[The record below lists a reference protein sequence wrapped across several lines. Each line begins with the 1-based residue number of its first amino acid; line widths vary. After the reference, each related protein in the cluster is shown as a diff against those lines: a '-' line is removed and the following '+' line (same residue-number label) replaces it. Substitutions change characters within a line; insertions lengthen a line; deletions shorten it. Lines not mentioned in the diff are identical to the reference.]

1 MGSGS
6 TLSKIRNMIN
16 KISAVIITKNEERNI
31 ERCLESL
38 EGITDEIIVVDSFS
52 TDSTEDICKKYNVKF
67 VQQEFVDYSISKNYG
82 NSLSSF
88 PFILSLDA
96 DEEVSVELKKS
107 ILDVKADL
115 KADGYHFN
123 RKTNYCGQWINH
135 CGWYPDTKLRLF
147 RKTKASWK
155 GKVHE
160 TLELEG
166 SSKFLKGDI
175 LHYSFTSIEG
185 HVKKLNKYA
194 EMAALEL
201 FERQKKASVIKI
213 AFAPPF
219 EFFKK
224 YFIQRGFLDGFYG
237 FVICKMSAYYKFYK
251 YAKLKDLWIRREN

>member
-1 MGSGS
+1 
-6 TLSKIRNMIN
+6 MIN

-31 ERCLESL
+31 ERCLKSL
-38 EGITDEIIVVDSFS
+38 EGIADEIIVIDSFS

-67 VQQEFVDYSISKNYG
+67 VKQEFIDYSISKNYG
-82 NSLSSF
+82 NSLSGF

-96 DEEVSVELKKS
+96 DEEISKELKKS
-107 ILDVKADL
+107 IVEVKADL
-115 KADGYHFN
+115 KVDGYQFN

-160 TLELEG
+160 TLDLADG
-166 SSKFLKGDI
+166 SSEFLKGDI
-175 LHYSFTSIEG
+175 LHYSFASIEN
-185 HVKKLNKYA
+185 HVEKSNKYA
-194 EMAALEL
+194 EMAALDL
-201 FERQKKASVIKI
+201 FEKQRKVSVMKI

-224 YFIQRGFLDGFYG
+224 YFIQKGFLDGFYG

-251 YAKLKDLWIRREN
+251 YARLKDFWIRNATGKRF